1 MRRVALGKEV
11 TMMDM
16 TQAIQPRSD
25 QVNADDLISGPMTV
39 IIQSVSIKPGDD
51 QPISIKL
58 EGMTKVYRP
67 CKSMARVLVQ
77 AYGPDASKYSGRS
90 MVLYRDPKVKW
101 GGLEVGGIR
110 ISHLSHIEKPMQM
123 MLTETRSKR
132 APFKVE
138 VLQGMEAQQPPAEP
152 KPADPAHLE
161 AARDAAAQGTDAFRA
176 WWTANPDMRGSAKSI
191 MPELQE
197 KCAQV
202 DAAKPPA
209 DDDEELPM

>member
-1 MRRVALGKEV
+1 
-11 TMMDM
+11 MDM
-16 TQAIQPRSD
+16 SQVIQPRSD
-25 QVNADDLISGPMTV
+25 QINADDMLGGPMTV
-39 IIQSVSIKPGDD
+39 TIESVNIKQGEDQPVSIK
-51 QPISIKL
+51 L
-58 EGMTKVYRP
+58 MGMKKVYRP
-67 CKSMARVLVQ
+67 CKSMARVLVH
-77 AYGPDASKYSGRS
+77 AYGPDASKYAGCS
-90 MVLYRDPKVKW
+90 MTLYRDPKVKW

-138 VLQGMEAQQPPAEP
+138 VLQGMETPPPAEP
-152 KPADPAHLE
+152 AHLE
-161 AARDAAAQGTDAFRA
+161 SARAAASEGTDAFRA
-176 WWTANPDMRGSAKSI
+176 WWTANPDMRDSAKSI

-202 DAAKPPA
+202 DAAKAPA